1 MEQWLDGK
9 VGTAEI
15 ILGNMDSFF
24 YEYDEDMCNEVE
36 GEYVLNFE
44 FGDQS
49 GVITISIK
57 NGTMCDTGSYIDLY
71 PDDVSKDPLAPFE
84 DPLLLELF
92 MEMLKTLNID

>member
-24 YEYDEDMCNEVE
+24 YEYDEDMSNEVE

-49 GVITISIK
+49 GLITISIK
-57 NGTMCDTGSYIDLY
+57 DGTMCDTGSYIDLY

-92 MEMLKTLNID
+92 TEMLKTLNID